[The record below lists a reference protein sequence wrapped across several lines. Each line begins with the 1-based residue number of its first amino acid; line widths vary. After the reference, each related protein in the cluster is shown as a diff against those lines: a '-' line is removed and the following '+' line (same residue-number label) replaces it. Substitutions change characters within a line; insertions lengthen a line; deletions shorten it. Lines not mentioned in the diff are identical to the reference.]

1 MRHERTVTEQLPL
14 PARTV
19 RKVMLRFMP
28 VIGLAYIVLYLDRL
42 NIGVAALTMNKE
54 LGISASMFGFA
65 AGIYFWSYTICEPP
79 SNYILTKVGA
89 RRWITRI
96 MITWGV
102 VTIGTAFVQ
111 GASGL
116 VAARFLLGI
125 AEAGFSPGMLFF
137 VSSGSRIGIEA
148 KQWRGS

>member
-65 AGIYFWSYTICEPP
+65 AGIYFWSYTICEPRATT
-79 SNYILTKVGA
+79 SSQRSVRGA
-89 RRWITRI
+89 
-96 MITWGV
+96 
-102 VTIGTAFVQ
+102 
-111 GASGL
+111 
-116 VAARFLLGI
+116 
-125 AEAGFSPGMLFF
+125 
-137 VSSGSRIGIEA
+137 GSHE
-148 KQWRGS
+148 S